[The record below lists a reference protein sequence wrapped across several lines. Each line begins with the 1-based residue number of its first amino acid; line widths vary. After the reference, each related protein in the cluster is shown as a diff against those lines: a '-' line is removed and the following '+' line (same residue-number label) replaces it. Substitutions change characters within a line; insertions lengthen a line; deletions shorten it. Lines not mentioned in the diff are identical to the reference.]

1 MSRNGS
7 DHTIPPPLELLCLKA
22 LWSLE
27 EATVRDVQR
36 AVAVTKPLA
45 YTTVMTLMERL
56 VRKGAVVRHKAGRAF
71 LYAPQVSRDAIR
83 RLALAEFLQGHF
95 DGSSKDLIDFLQN
108 QNAAKT
114 AQPTTMTGLDTVL
127 L

>member
-1 MSRNGS
+1 M
-7 DHTIPPPLELLCLKA
+7 
-22 LWSLE
+22 
-27 EATVRDVQR
+27 
-36 AVAVTKPLA
+36 TKPLA

-56 VRKGAVVRHKAGRAF
+56 VRKGAVVRRKAGRAF

-95 DGSSKDLIDFLQN
+95 DCSSKDLIDFLQN

-114 AQPTTMTGLDTVL
+114 AQPTTMTSLDTVL